1 LNPLKKLFKQTF
13 IYGLATVLP
22 KMLSF
27 LLTPLY
33 VATLPSTDEFGEVS
47 IIFAW
52 FAIFNVILAYG
63 METAFFRFFHKAAN
77 KENVITTSLIS
88 IAGSTLIFLILAF
101 AFQSFLANITEID
114 LKYIR
119 YTIIILALDALV
131 IIPFAWLR
139 AKEKPMRYAWIKV
152 ANVFIN
158 LSLNVFFLKILPQ
171 LVQENPTGIWSTLY
185 QPNFEISYI
194 FISNL
199 IASGLTLLFMLRLY
213 LRKAYVFDTAMWKK
227 MIGYAMPVM
236 VAGIAYTIN
245 EVFGRIMLKKLL
257 PEAIAEGKIGEYSAC
272 LKIAVFMTLF
282 ATAFR
287 MGIEPFFFSHA
298 KEENP
303 QKTYAQITNY
313 FVILGSIILLGVV
326 VFADVLKLLIVPN
339 ETYWEAMNVVPIVI
353 LAAFFL
359 GIYHNLSVWYKVTDR
374 TKFGAYISIVGAVL
388 TIAINFFL
396 IEKIG
401 YLASAIATLSAY
413 GTMMVLS
420 YLFGKKYYPVPY
432 NMRKISF
439 YLGVSILFSAISF
452 YGFRGNLYL
461 GAALLLV
468 FLGMVYKLENDK
480 LKKIFLK
487 K

>member
-1 LNPLKKLFKQTF
+1 MNPLKKLFKQTF

-33 VATLPSTDEFGEVS
+33 VTTLPSTDEFGRVS

-63 METAFFRFFHKAAN
+63 METAFFRFFHKADN
-77 KENVITTSLIS
+77 KENVVTTSLIS
-88 IAGSTLIFLILAF
+88 IAGSTVIFLVLAF
-101 AFQSFLANITEID
+101 IFQSFLADITEID

-152 ANVFIN
+152 ANVAIN
-158 LSLNVFFLKILPQ
+158 LGLNVFFLMLLPKA
-171 LVQENPTGIWSTLY
+171 VASNPDGFLSSIY
-185 QPNFEISYI
+185 KPNFEISYI
-194 FISNL
+194 FISML
-199 IASGLTLLFMLRLY
+199 LASGITLLIMLRLY
-213 LRKAYVFDTAMWKK
+213 IRKNYVFDTNLWKK
-227 MIGYAMPVM
+227 MLAYAMPVM
-236 VAGIAYTIN
+236 IAGIAYTIN

-313 FVILGSIILLGVV
+313 FVILGSIILLTVI
-326 VFADVLKLLIVPN
+326 VFADVLKLFIVPD
-339 ETYWEAMNVVPIVI
+339 ETYW
-353 LAAFFL
+353 
-359 GIYHNLSVWYKVTDR
+359 LS
-374 TKFGAYISIVGAVL
+374 
-388 TIAINFFL
+388 L
-396 IEKIG
+396 IHI
-401 YLASAIATLSAY
+401 
-413 GTMMVLS
+413 
-420 YLFGKKYYPVPY
+420 
-432 NMRKISF
+432 
-439 YLGVSILFSAISF
+439 
-452 YGFRGNLYL
+452 
-461 GAALLLV
+461 
-468 FLGMVYKLENDK
+468 
-480 LKKIFLK
+480 
-487 K
+487 

>member
-1 LNPLKKLFKQTF
+1 
-13 IYGLATVLP
+13 
-22 KMLSF
+22 MLSF

-33 VATLPSTDEFGEVS
+33 VTTLPSTDEFGRVS

-63 METAFFRFFHKAAN
+63 METAFFRFFHKADN
-77 KENVITTSLIS
+77 KENVVTTSLIS
-88 IAGSTLIFLILAF
+88 IAGSTVIFLVLAF
-101 AFQSFLANITEID
+101 IFQSFLADITEID

-152 ANVFIN
+152 ANVAIN
-158 LSLNVFFLKILPQ
+158 LGLNVFFLMLLPKA
-171 LVQENPTGIWSTLY
+171 VASNPDGFLSSIY
-185 QPNFEISYI
+185 KPNFEISYI
-194 FISNL
+194 FISML
-199 IASGLTLLFMLRLY
+199 LASGITLLIMLRLY
-213 LRKAYVFDTAMWKK
+213 IRKNYVFDTNLWKK
-227 MIGYAMPVM
+227 MLAYAMPVM
-236 VAGIAYTIN
+236 IAGIAYTIN

-313 FVILGSIILLGVV
+313 FVILGSIILLTVI
-326 VFADVLKLLIVPN
+326 VFADVLKLFIVPD
-339 ETYWEAMNVVPIVI
+339 ETYWEAMKVVPLII
-353 LAAFFL
+353 LSAFFL
-359 GIYHNLSVWYKVTDR
+359 GIYHSLSVWYKITDR
-374 TKFGAYISIVGAVL
+374 TKFGAYISVFGAAITIV
-388 TIAINFFL
+388 INYFF
-396 IEKIG
+396 IPKIG
-401 YLASAIATLSAY
+401 YLASAIATLAAY
-413 GTMMVLS
+413 GSMMILS
-420 YLFGKKYYPVPY
+420 FSFGKKYYPVPY
-432 NMRKISF
+432 NMRKIVF
-439 YLGVSILFSAISF
+439 YLSVSILFSAISF
-452 YGFRGNLYL
+452 YGFRAHFFV
-461 GAALLLV
+461 GAGLLIV

>member
-1 LNPLKKLFKQTF
+1 LYQRSLNPLKKLFKQTF

-282 ATAFR
+282 
-287 MGIEPFFFSHA
+287 
-298 KEENP
+298 
-303 QKTYAQITNY
+303 
-313 FVILGSIILLGVV
+313 VILGSIILLGVV